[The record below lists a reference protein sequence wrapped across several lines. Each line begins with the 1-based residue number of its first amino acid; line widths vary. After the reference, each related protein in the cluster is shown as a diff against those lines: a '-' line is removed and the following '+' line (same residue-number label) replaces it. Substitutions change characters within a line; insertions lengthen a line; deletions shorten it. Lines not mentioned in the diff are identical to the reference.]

1 MYGILN
7 MLLYVYNQL
16 IYMLVLHSTIQLYI
30 QLNLNAN
37 EQIDASLT
45 INYFEIMLI
54 FEFYCTFA
62 KYCKYL

>member
-45 INYFEIMLI
+45 INYFENVI
-54 FEFYCTFA
+54 Y
-62 KYCKYL
+62 